1 MTSSTSKFVV
11 DLKQEQFQS
20 EVIERSHSTPVL
32 VDFWAPWCAPCRHI
46 APIVE
51 ELATEY
57 EGKVG
62 FAKVNTDENG
72 PIAAK
77 YGISSIPTLI
87 VFKDGQPVKHLVGL
101 RPKRDLKASLDEALV

>member
-1 MTSSTSKFVV
+1 MAKPKDVTVDSFEQEVLNST
-11 DLKQEQFQS
+11 E
-20 EVIERSHSTPVL
+20 PVL

-72 PIAAK
+72 AIAAK
-77 YGISSIPTLI
+77 YGIFSIPTLI
-87 VFKDGQPVKHLVGL
+87 VFKGGQPVKQLVGL
-101 RPKRDLKASLDEALV
+101 RPKRDLKASLDEALA